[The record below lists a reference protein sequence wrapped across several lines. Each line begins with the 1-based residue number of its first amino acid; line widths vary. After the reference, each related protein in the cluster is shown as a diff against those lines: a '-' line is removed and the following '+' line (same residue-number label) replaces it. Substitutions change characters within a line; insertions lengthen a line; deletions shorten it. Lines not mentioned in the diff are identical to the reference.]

1 MAQKPAKKKTRQRIV
16 KTPKRQGSVSR
27 LKIRKAVQAV
37 KNVTEKE
44 KEFVSRKI
52 SKLRGEGVSQKQA
65 VGAAFG
71 HVKQRRKKKK

>member
-1 MAQKPAKKKTRQRIV
+1 MARKSAKRKRIV
-16 KTPKRQGSVSR
+16 RTPKRQGSVSR
-27 LKIRKAVQAV
+27 SKIRKAVQAV
-37 KNVTEKE
+37 TNITKKE
-44 KEFVSRKI
+44 KAFVGRKI